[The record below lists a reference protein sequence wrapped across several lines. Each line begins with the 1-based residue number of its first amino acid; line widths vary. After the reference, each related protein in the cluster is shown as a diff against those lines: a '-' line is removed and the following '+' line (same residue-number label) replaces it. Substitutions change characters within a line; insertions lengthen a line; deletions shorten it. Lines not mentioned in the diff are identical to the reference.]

1 MSKIY
6 IFSGL
11 GVDKRVF
18 HKIDFSNLNAV
29 FVDWIDPL
37 KKESFE
43 TDSFYNG
50 LLGFPQ
56 YTRPAVIEGME
67 VPEVLSSGH
76 HKKIDEYRLLESLR
90 KTYKNRPDLLEKKLE
105 DKEFQKIWLKYKK
118 EAEK

>member
-37 KKESFE
+37 KK
-43 TDSFYNG
+43 
-50 LLGFPQ
+50 
-56 YTRPAVIEGME
+56 
-67 VPEVLSSGH
+67 
-76 HKKIDEYRLLESLR
+76 
-90 KTYKNRPDLLEKKLE
+90 
-105 DKEFQKIWLKYKK
+105 
-118 EAEK
+118 